1 MKSYINKIVWS
12 IALLATL
19 FGCSKEETLR
29 DTKVTAVE
37 TLYEPTNG
45 KSVVL
50 QKSASATLYFEWE
63 AAKAEDAGM
72 ILYEVAFDKEGG
84 DFSAPIY
91 KMASDNSGG
100 YNYATITHKQINK
113 IAAMAGIESGATGKF
128 IWTVFSSKGINEMK
142 SAESRTL
149 EVTRLSGFADVPV
162 DVFVMGEGSE
172 GGTDLA
178 NAIPTKS
185 IASGEFVVY
194 TKLTAGKA
202 YYFTDAKTGTPR
214 KFYITDGLLKEGTTT
229 STIAKTGVYRI
240 NLDFNVGS
248 AVFTEITNLQLFFCP
263 TNSFLFSIDYSAKGA
278 FKASGKPVTFKQ
290 EGWGRDERYKF
301 KMTTINSEGTTVEE
315 WWGTPNIDSR
325 PTSSSPASYYYIFP
339 AKSDQWSDKFKFA
352 GEMDNALVDVTVYFQ
367 ADKPYTHEVV
377 KVGNQ

>member
-1 MKSYINKIVWS
+1 M
-12 IALLATL
+12 LLAVL
-19 FGCSKEETLR
+19 AGCKKEESLR

-37 TLYEPTNG
+37 TLYEPTDG

-72 ILYEVAFDKEGG
+72 ILYEVAFDKVGG
-84 DFSAPIY
+84 DFSKPIY
-91 KMASDNSGG
+91 KMASDNNGG

-113 IAAMAGIESGATGKF
+113 IAALAGIESGASGKF
-128 IWTVFSSKGINEMK
+128 IWTVFSSKGINQMK
-142 SAESRTL
+142 AVESKTL
-149 EVTRLSGFADVPV
+149 EITRLSGFADVPV
-162 DVFVMGEGSE
+162 DVFIMGEGSE
-172 GGTDLA
+172 AGTALD
-178 NAIPTKS
+178 NAIPAKS
-185 IASGEFVVY
+185 IAAGEFVIY
-194 TKLTAGKA
+194 TKLTEGKP

-214 KFYITDGLLKEGTTT
+214 EFFIADGLLKEGTTV
-229 STIAKTGVYRI
+229 STIAKTGVYRV

-248 AVFTEITNLQLFFCP
+248 AMFTEITDLQLFFCP
-263 TNSFLFSIDYSAKGA
+263 TNSFLFSIDYLSKGV
-278 FKASGKPVTFKQ
+278 FKASGKPITFKQ

-301 KMTTINSEGTTVEE
+301 KMTTKDSQGNTVEE

-325 PTSSSPASYYYIFP
+325 PNASSPASYYYIFP
-339 AKSDQWSDKFKFA
+339 ANSDQWSDKFKFA
-352 GEMDNALVDVTVYFQ
+352 SEMDNALVDVTVFFQ